1 MAKTKAPTRTGTN
14 RTYRRRKAS
23 AWRRPAGGLLGPG
36 EAIVLV
42 IDPPMGPNEQP
53 VALTPNAGDIILLDA
68 QPDRVT
74 VHNQTDR
81 VVAYLM
87 SVVPRT
93 LVKAATVPW
102 KRIVTDLGTAVRK
115 SGLLDRFAQ
124 LLR

>member
-1 MAKTKAPTRTGTN
+1 V
-14 RTYRRRKAS
+14 
-23 AWRRPAGGLLGPG
+23 GGLLGPG

-42 IDPPMGPNEQP
+42 IEPPMGPNEQP
-53 VALTPNAGDIILLDA
+53 VALTPNAGDIVLLDA

-74 VHNQTDR
+74 VHNPTDR
-81 VVAYLM
+81 VVAYMM
-87 SVVPRT
+87 SVVPSM

-102 KRIVTDLGTAVRK
+102 KRIASDLGTAVRK

>member
-1 MAKTKAPTRTGTN
+1 M
-14 RTYRRRKAS
+14 
-23 AWRRPAGGLLGPG
+23 WRRPAGGLLGPG

-42 IDPPMGPNEQP
+42 IEPPMGPNEQP
-53 VALTPNAGDIILLDA
+53 VAITPNAGDIILLDA

-81 VVAYLM
+81 VVAYMM
-87 SVVPRT
+87 SVVPSM

-102 KRIVTDLGTAVRK
+102 KRIASDLGTAVRK